1 MDIKNII
8 KKLLI
13 HLLIFSLFFVVY
25 NMLIRRRIYT
35 EIDWLDYVVYLF
47 IITIP
52 VVLGQLSKGK
62 FEKNKGNNKCP

>member
-1 MDIKNII
+1 MVIKDII

-13 HLLIFSLFFVVY
+13 NLVIFTLFFVVY
-25 NMLIRRRIYT
+25 NMFIRRRIYT

-52 VVLGQLSKGK
+52 VVLGQLAK
-62 FEKNKGNNKCP
+62 EKLKKQRK

>member
-1 MDIKNII
+1 MDKKNII

-13 HLLIFSLFFVVY
+13 SLLTFTLFFVVY
-25 NMLIRRRIYT
+25 NMFIRGRTYT

-52 VVLGQLSKGK
+52 VVLGHLA
-62 FEKNKGNNKCP
+62 KNKGNKKRP

>member
-1 MDIKNII
+1 MVIKNII

-13 HLLIFSLFFVVY
+13 NLLIFTLFFVVY
-25 NMLIRRRIYT
+25 NMFIRRRTYA

-52 VVLGQLSKGK
+52 VVLGQLAKERLK
-62 FEKNKGNNKCP
+62 KKGNNKRP